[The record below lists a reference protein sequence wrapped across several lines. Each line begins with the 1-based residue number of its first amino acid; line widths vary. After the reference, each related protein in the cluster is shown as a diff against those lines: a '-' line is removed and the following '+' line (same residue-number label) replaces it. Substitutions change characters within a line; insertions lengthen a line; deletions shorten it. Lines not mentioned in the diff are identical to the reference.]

1 MFSLHSRQHK
11 THLQITCVLISTV
24 ENVIIDTYMQYIFEL
39 YDILRIC
46 IAEHRRE

>member
-24 ENVIIDTYMQYIFEL
+24 ENVIIDTYMH
-39 YDILRIC
+39 DILY
-46 IAEHRRE
+46 AYA